1 MRVVSGAAYTLFAM
15 SSLFDDDFL
24 ADLARAGGEPPPEE
38 PEIPEEAPGDPTV
51 PAGQAP
57 EQVPHDLFEGWDL
70 APSAGPGPAAG
81 FGERAGR
88 AGADAYGEEP
98 YGEPEAYYRNG
109 APRPAVDPAALLEG
123 MNEQQR
129 AAVVHAGSPLLIVAG
144 AGSGKTR
151 VLTHRIA
158 HLLGARRAHPGE
170 ILAITFTNKAA
181 GEMKERVTDLVGQR
195 ANAMWVSTF
204 HSACVRILRRES
216 KKLGFTSS
224 FSIYDAADSKRLMAL
239 VCHDL
244 DLDPKRFPP
253 KSFSAKIS
261 NLKNELIDEE
271 TYAAQV
277 GGDGAGSGGGFE
289 KTLAEAYTMYQA
301 RLREANALDF
311 DDIIMTT
318 VHLLQAFPD
327 VSEHYRRRFRHVL
340 VDEYQDTNHA
350 QYTLVRELVGPAES
364 AAELCVVGDA
374 DQSIYAFRGAT
385 IRNILQ
391 FEEDY
396 PNATTILLEQNY
408 RSTQTILS
416 AANAVI
422 ERNENRRP
430 KNLWTDAGAGATITG
445 YVADTEHDEA
455 QFVADEIDRLTDAG
469 DARAGDVAVFYRT
482 NAQSRVFEE
491 VFIRVGL
498 PYKVVG
504 GVRFYERKEVRD
516 ILAYLRVLANPE
528 DTVPLRRILNVP
540 KRGIGERAKA
550 MIDALAQ
557 RERISF
563 AQALRRVDEAY
574 GMAARSVNAVKRLN
588 VLLEDLRTIV
598 ESGVGPVTVLEAVL
612 ERTGYLA
619 ELQASTDPQDETR
632 VENLQELAA
641 VALEFEQERGV
652 TPGEPVDAGARPAAG
667 YAGAGETAA
676 PAAVAEGV
684 VARGVE
690 AGAGANFGAAGG
702 PDESDTAVRPV
713 AAQAAAVG
721 AEDAAAAGAGATTG
735 TLADFLDKVALVA
748 DSDQIPDE
756 DAEGT
761 GVITLMTLHT
771 AKGLEF
777 PVVFLTG
784 LEDGVFPHM
793 RALGQ
798 VNELEEERRLA
809 YVGIT
814 RARERLYLTR
824 STMRSAWGQ
833 PAYNPLSRFLDE
845 IPDQFLTWKR
855 TGPAM
860 PSASMSSVASSLS
873 SSLSASARSGGGRGT
888 SNAFPTRRVKDRPVV
903 SLAVGDRVTHDSFGL
918 GTVVG
923 VKGSGDAAEATIDFG
938 EEKPKRL
945 LLRYAPVEKL

>member
-1 MRVVSGAAYTLFAM
+1 M
-15 SSLFDDDFL
+15 SSLFDDSFL
-24 ADLARAGGEPPPEE
+24 TDLTPSDEVPPPPEDH
-38 PEIPEEAPGDPTV
+38 A
-51 PAGQAP
+51 AP
-57 EQVPHDLFEGWDL
+57 EPGADDLFG
-70 APSAGPGPAAG
+70 
-81 FGERAGR
+81 GR
-88 AGADAYGEEP
+88 FDVPMSGD
-98 YGEPEAYYRNG
+98 AYYRDG
-109 APRPAVDPAALLEG
+109 APRPVIDPATLLDG
-123 MNEQQR
+123 LNEQQR

-151 VLTHRIA
+151 VLTHRIG
-158 HLLGARRAHPGE
+158 HLLSARNVHPGQ

-181 GEMKERVTDLVGQR
+181 GEMKERVESLVGPR

-216 KKLGFTSS
+216 KRLGFTSS

-239 VCHDL
+239 VCRDL
-244 DLDPKRFPP
+244 DLDPKKFPP
-253 KSFSAKIS
+253 KAFNAKIS

-271 TYAAQV
+271 AFADQAA
-277 GGDGAGSGGGFE
+277 DGFE
-289 KTLAEAYTMYQA
+289 KTLAQAYAMYQG

-327 VSEHYRRRFRHVL
+327 VAEHYRRRFRHVL

-350 QYTLVRELVGPAES
+350 QYTLVRELVGTGYPDLPP
-364 AAELCVVGDA
+364 AELCVVGDA

-396 PNATTILLEQNY
+396 KDATTILLEQNY

-422 ERNENRRP
+422 ERNENRRA
-430 KNLWTDAGAGATITG
+430 KNLWTEAGTGAVITG

-469 DARAGDVAVFYRT
+469 DAKAGDVAIFYRT

-491 VFIRVGL
+491 IFIRVGL

-516 ILAYLRVLANPE
+516 VLAYLRVLANPE
-528 DTVPLRRILNVP
+528 DNVPLRRILNTP
-540 KRGIGERAKA
+540 KRGIGERAEA
-550 MIDALAQ
+550 MIDALAM
-557 RERISF
+557 REKITF
-563 AQALRRVDEAY
+563 PQALRRVDEAF
-574 GMAARSVNAVKRLN
+574 GMAARSTNAVKRFN
-588 VLLEDLRTIV
+588 VLMEELRTIV
-598 ESGVGPVTVLEAVL
+598 ESGAGPAVVLEAVL

-632 VENLQELAA
+632 IENLQELAA
-641 VALEFEQERGV
+641 VALEFEQ
-652 TPGEPVDAGARPAAG
+652 AR
-667 YAGAGETAA
+667 E
-676 PAAVAEGV
+676 
-684 VARGVE
+684 
-690 AGAGANFGAAGG
+690 
-702 PDESDTAVRPV
+702 
-713 AAQAAAVG
+713 AAAVEAAETG
-721 AEDAAAAGAGATTG
+721 APAPGSG
-735 TLADFLDKVALVA
+735 TLAEFLEQVALVA

-756 DAEGT
+756 DTEGT

-784 LEDGVFPHM
+784 MEDGVFPHM

-798 VNELEEERRLA
+798 TKELEEERRLA

-824 STMRSAWGQ
+824 SSMRSAWGT
-833 PAYNPLSRFLDE
+833 PSYNPPSRFLEE
-845 IPDQFLTWKR
+845 IPDQYLQWKR
-855 TGPAM
+855 TGAAQKPAGPM
-860 PSASMSSVASSLS
+860 RSSGYGSSGSGGGKTAFGTSPEAFLS
-873 SSLSASARSGGGRGT
+873 SSRTKSGPSGF
-888 SNAFPTRRVKDRPVV
+888 ATRRAADKPVIA
-903 SLAVGDRVTHDSFGL
+903 LAVGDRVTHDQFGL
-918 GTVVG
+918 GTVME
-923 VKGSGDAAEATIDFG
+923 VKGAGADAQATVDFG
-938 EEKPKRL
+938 DDKPKRL
-945 LLRYAPVEKL
+945 LLRYAPVQKL

>member
-1 MRVVSGAAYTLFAM
+1 M
-15 SSLFDDDFL
+15 SSLFDEHFL
-24 ADLARAGGEPPPEE
+24 SGFDAAHG
-38 PEIPEEAPGDPTV
+38 
-51 PAGQAP
+51 PAGDAAAPPDDAHLHEHAP
-57 EQVPHDLFEGWDL
+57 EDVPHDLFGDRFD
-70 APSAGPGPAAG
+70 GPPPV
-81 FGERAGR
+81 R
-88 AGADAYGEEP
+88 DAH
-98 YGEPEAYYRNG
+98 YRDG
-109 APRPAVDPAALLEG
+109 APRPALDPAQLLEG
-123 MNEQQR
+123 LNEQQA
-129 AAVVHAGSPLLIVAG
+129 AAVVHSGGPLLIVAG

-158 HLLGARRAHPGE
+158 HLLGARHVHPGS

-181 GEMKERVTDLVGQR
+181 GEMKERVEQLVGPR

-224 FSIYDAADSKRLMAL
+224 FSIYDAADSKRLMSL
-239 VCHDL
+239 VCQRDL
-244 DLDPKRFPP
+244 DLDPKQFPP

-261 NLKNELIDEE
+261 NLKNELVDEE
-271 TYAAQV
+271 TFAAQAENTF
-277 GGDGAGSGGGFE
+277 D
-289 KTLAEAYTMYQA
+289 KKLAEAYTLYQS

-318 VHLLQAFPD
+318 VNLLQAFPD
-327 VSEHYRRRFRHVL
+327 VAEHYRRRFRHVL

-350 QYTLVRELVGPAES
+350 QYTLVRELVVTGDH

-396 PNATTILLEQNY
+396 PQARTILLEQNY

-422 ERNENRRP
+422 ERNAGRRA
-430 KNLWTDAGAGATITG
+430 KNLWTRSGQGPVIVG
-445 YVADTEHDEA
+445 YTADQEHDEA
-455 QFVADEIDRLTDAG
+455 QYVADEIDRLTDAD
-469 DARAGDVAVFYRT
+469 DARPGDVAVFYRT

-504 GVRFYERKEVRD
+504 GVRFYERREVRD
-516 ILAYLRVLANPE
+516 VLAYLRVLANPE
-528 DTVPLRRILNVP
+528 DNVPLRRILNVP
-540 KRGIGERAKA
+540 KRGIGERAEA
-550 MIDALAQ
+550 MIDALAL
-557 RERISF
+557 REKISF
-563 AQALRRVDEAY
+563 PQALRRVDEAY
-574 GMAARSVNAVKRLN
+574 GMAARSANAVKRFNTLMD
-588 VLLEDLRTIV
+588 ELRTIV
-598 ESGVGPVTVLEAVL
+598 ESGAGPAVVLEAVL

-641 VALEFEQERGV
+641 VALEFEQERGED
-652 TPGEPVDAGARPAAG
+652 EP
-667 YAGAGETAA
+667 
-676 PAAVAEGV
+676 
-684 VARGVE
+684 
-690 AGAGANFGAAGG
+690 
-702 PDESDTAVRPV
+702 
-713 AAQAAAVG
+713 
-721 AEDAAAAGAGATTG
+721 G
-735 TLADFLDKVALVA
+735 TLAEFLERVALVA
-748 DSDQIPDE
+748 DSDQIPDDDQE
-756 DAEGT
+756 SG

-784 LEDGVFPHM
+784 MEDGVFPHM

-798 VNELEEERRLA
+798 VKELEEERRLA

-833 PAYNPLSRFLDE
+833 PSYNPPSRFLEE
-845 IPDQFLTWKR
+845 IPESLIEWKR
-855 TGPAM
+855 TG
-860 PSASMSSVASSLS
+860 SAPGRPGTGAGGGAVSKAAASLS
-873 SSLSASARSGGGRGT
+873 STMASRSQGSSGF
-888 SNAFPTRRVKDRPVV
+888 ATRRSNDRPVI
-903 SLAVGDRVTHDSFGL
+903 SLAVGDRVTHDQFGL
-918 GTVVG
+918 GTVIAVTG
-923 VKGSGDAAEATIDFG
+923 RPGDEKATIDFG
-938 EEKPKRL
+938 DERPKQL

>member
-1 MRVVSGAAYTLFAM
+1 M
-15 SSLFDDDFL
+15 SSLFDDSFL
-24 ADLARAGGEPPPEE
+24 ADLQAPRAHGEEPPP
-38 PEIPEEAPGDPTV
+38 PEDEHV
-51 PAGQAP
+51 P
-57 EQVPHDLFEGWDL
+57 EQVPDDLFGGKFDV
-70 APSAGPGPAAG
+70 PPD
-81 FGERAGR
+81 R
-88 AGADAYGEEP
+88 D
-98 YGEPEAYYRNG
+98 AYYRDG
-109 APRPAVDPAALLEG
+109 APRPVVDPAALLEG
-123 MNEQQR
+123 LNENQR
-129 AAVVHAGSPLLIVAG
+129 AAVVHSGTPLLIVAG

-158 HLLGARRAHPGE
+158 HLLGERNVHPGQ

-181 GEMKERVTDLVGQR
+181 GEMKERVEQLVGPR
-195 ANAMWVSTF
+195 ANAMWVMTF

-239 VCHDL
+239 VCRDL
-244 DLDPKRFPP
+244 DLDPKRYPP

-271 TYAAQV
+271 DFAAQAT
-277 GGDGAGSGGGFE
+277 DGFE
-289 KTLAEAYTMYQA
+289 KTLAQAYAMYQS

-311 DDIIMTT
+311 DDLIMTT
-318 VHLLQAFPD
+318 VNLLRAFPD

-350 QYTLVRELVGPAES
+350 QYALVRELVGTSEHPVDVPPSEHDLPP
-364 AAELCVVGDA
+364 AELCVVGDA

-396 PNATTILLEQNY
+396 PDATTILLEQNY
-408 RSTQTILS
+408 RSTQTILT

-422 ERNENRRP
+422 ERNESRRP
-430 KNLWTDAGAGATITG
+430 KNLWTNAGAGARITG

-469 DARAGDVAVFYRT
+469 DAKAGDVAVFYRT

-516 ILAYLRVLANPE
+516 VLAYLRVLANPE
-528 DTVPLRRILNVP
+528 DSVPLRRILNVP
-540 KRGIGERAKA
+540 KRGIGDRAEA
-550 MIDALAQ
+550 MIDALSQ
-557 RERISF
+557 REKISF
-563 AQALRRVDEAY
+563 PQALKRVDEAY
-574 GMAARSVNAVKRLN
+574 GMAARSTNAVKRFN
-588 VLLEDLRTIV
+588 VLMEELRTIV
-598 ESGVGPVTVLEAVL
+598 ESGAGPATVLEAVL

-632 VENLQELAA
+632 IENLQELAA
-641 VALEFEQERGV
+641 VALEFEQES
-652 TPGEPVDAGARPAAG
+652 GE
-667 YAGAGETAA
+667 E
-676 PAAVAEGV
+676 
-684 VARGVE
+684 E
-690 AGAGANFGAAGG
+690 ASG
-702 PDESDTAVRPV
+702 S
-713 AAQAAAVG
+713 
-721 AEDAAAAGAGATTG
+721 
-735 TLADFLDKVALVA
+735 LSDFLERVALVA

-756 DAEGT
+756 DEDGS

-784 LEDGVFPHM
+784 MEDGVFPHM

-798 VNELEEERRLA
+798 TKELEEERRLA

-824 STMRSAWGQ
+824 SSLRSAWGQ
-833 PAYNPLSRFLDE
+833 PSYNPPSRFLEE
-845 IPDQFLTWKR
+845 IPAQHVDWKR
-855 TGPAM
+855 TGAVAAPAG
-860 PSASMSSVASSLS
+860 PVSGVAASLS
-873 SSLSASARSGGGRGT
+873 SSRSRSSASGASGF
-888 SNAFPTRRVKDRPVV
+888 ATRRSAEKPVV
-903 SLAVGDRVTHDSFGL
+903 SLAVGDRVTHDQFGL

-923 VKGSGDAAEATIDFG
+923 VKGTGANAEATIDFG
-938 EEKPKRL
+938 EAKPKRL

>member
-1 MRVVSGAAYTLFAM
+1 M
-15 SSLFDDDFL
+15 SSLFDDSFL
-24 ADLARAGGEPPPEE
+24 ASLQTPRGHEEEPPPPPEDDHGPE
-38 PEIPEEAPGDPTV
+38 P
-51 PAGQAP
+51 
-57 EQVPHDLFEGWDL
+57 VPHDLFGGKFD
-70 APSAGPGPAAG
+70 APP
-81 FGERAGR
+81 ERDTHYR
-88 AGADAYGEEP
+88 DGA
-98 YGEPEAYYRNG
+98 R
-109 APRPAVDPAALLEG
+109 RPALDAAALLEG
-123 MNEQQR
+123 LNENQR
-129 AAVVHAGSPLLIVAG
+129 AAVVHSGSPLLIVAG

-158 HLLGARRAHPGE
+158 HLLAERSVHPGQ

-181 GEMKERVTDLVGQR
+181 GEMKERVEQLVGPR
-195 ANAMWVSTF
+195 ANAMWVMTF

-216 KKLGFTSS
+216 KRLGFTSS

-239 VCHDL
+239 VCRDL

-271 TYAAQV
+271 DFAAQAA
-277 GGDGAGSGGGFE
+277 DGFE
-289 KTLAEAYTMYQA
+289 KTLAQAYAMYQS

-311 DDIIMTT
+311 DDLIMTT
-318 VHLLQAFPD
+318 VNLLRAFPD
-327 VSEHYRRRFRHVL
+327 VAEHYRRRFRHVL

-350 QYTLVRELVGPAES
+350 QYALVRELVGVPSEHPVDVPPEAEVPP
-364 AAELCVVGDA
+364 AELCVVGDA

-396 PNATTILLEQNY
+396 PDATTILLEQNY

-422 ERNENRRP
+422 ERNESRRP
-430 KNLWTDAGAGATITG
+430 KNLWTNQGSGAQITG

-469 DARAGDVAVFYRT
+469 EAKAGDVAVFYRT

-491 VFIRVGL
+491 VFIRTGL

-516 ILAYLRVLANPE
+516 VLAYLRVLANPE
-528 DTVPLRRILNVP
+528 DSVPLRRILNVP
-540 KRGIGERAKA
+540 KRGIGDRAEA
-550 MIDALAQ
+550 MIDALSQ

-563 AQALRRVDEAY
+563 PQALRRVDEAY
-574 GMAARSVNAVKRLN
+574 GMAARSANAVKRFNTLM
-588 VLLEDLRTIV
+588 EDLRTIV
-598 ESGVGPVTVLEAVL
+598 ESGAGPATVLEAIL

-632 VENLQELAA
+632 IENLQELAA
-641 VALEFEQERGV
+641 VALEFEQER
-652 TPGEPVDAGARPAAG
+652 
-667 YAGAGETAA
+667 
-676 PAAVAEGV
+676 
-684 VARGVE
+684 
-690 AGAGANFGAAGG
+690 
-702 PDESDTAVRPV
+702 
-713 AAQAAAVG
+713 
-721 AEDAAAAGAGATTG
+721 AEDEEAG
-735 TLADFLDKVALVA
+735 TLADFLEKVALVA

-756 DAEGT
+756 EDGD
-761 GVITLMTLHT
+761 GVVTLMTLHT

-784 LEDGVFPHM
+784 MEDGVFPHM

-798 VNELEEERRLA
+798 AKELEEERRLA

-824 STMRSAWGQ
+824 STLRSAWGQ
-833 PAYNPLSRFLDE
+833 PSYNPPSRFLEE
-845 IPDQFLTWKR
+845 IPAPHLEWKR
-855 TGPAM
+855 TGANGPA
-860 PSASMSSVASSLS
+860 PSAPVSGVAASLS
-873 SSLSASARSGGGRGT
+873 SSRSRSSVSGASGFA
-888 SNAFPTRRVKDRPVV
+888 TRRSAGAEQPTV
-903 SLAVGDRVTHDSFGL
+903 SLAVGDRVTHDQFGL

-923 VKGSGDAAEATIDFG
+923 VKGTGSNAEATIDFG
-938 EEKPKRL
+938 DTKPKRL